1 MNVIHGY
8 DNKAFVLP
16 DEPAPKQ
23 RSGNNVISP
32 EESASIQSF
41 NIAKVNRV
49 ELELRHGSFSIRSD
63 LPNDP
68 PRTPEVLPLRA
79 IRLDRESVEIK
90 YGFEFQTVRGHHFIN
105 RITEDHAA
113 QKAGL
118 QVGDLLRE
126 VNGESPESLTHQE
139 VCGLFMAEPLRV
151 DLAVISRPEL
161 FLNFLEEDQKNFEE
175 KKGVYQ
181 SYQINCYYEEQ
192 NSTIIL
198 F

>member
-16 DEPAPKQ
+16 DESAPKQ
-23 RSGNNVISP
+23 RSDINVLSP

-41 NIAKVNRV
+41 NISKVNRM

-105 RITEDHAA
+105 RITEDHVA

-118 QVGDLLRE
+118 KIGDLLRE
-126 VNGESPESLTHQE
+126 VNGESAESLTHQE
-139 VCGLFMAEPLRV
+139 VCGLIMADPLRV

-161 FLNFLEEDQKNFEE
+161 LLNFLEEDQKNFEE
-175 KKGVYQ
+175 KKGLYE
-181 SYQINCYYEEQ
+181 CCCTKLFEEQ
-192 NSTIIL
+192 NSTI
-198 F
+198 